1 MHGAHVVCIVTQVL
15 RLHHSSRYGMHV
27 CFTFQMNTI
36 HLLRTQINEAQCRN
50 QPQKSLSY
58 WQLHADAGGV
68 SGQLCHRGDSR
79 TKMEWQLN
87 RFFVQSPES
96 CNLRSEFCIFPV
108 YFGRKF
114 YRKHM
119 DMKHMDS
126 NENKH
131 VSTLYGIFP
140 ISLAYVIKSRCQYL
154 PPPWGRGQLLWSQSA
169 TTELSQWHT
178 FERIHFFC
186 CWATIHRQEFAT
198 CENEMYSR
206 TFAIFAY
213 TEHTYPSAVRPRQRA
228 GCKSVWFLVWVK
240 WNAPIHK

>member
-1 MHGAHVVCIVTQVL
+1 MRRNAAISHRRVSAIGSCTLMLEVFRDNCVIAATHARKWNDNWIVFSFNRLNHAIFVL
-15 RLHHSSRYGMHV
+15 NSAYSPFILGESSTGNIWTPLV
-27 CFTFQMNTI
+27 N
-36 HLLRTQINEAQCRN
+36 
-50 QPQKSLSY
+50 
-58 WQLHADAGGV
+58 
-68 SGQLCHRGDSR
+68 
-79 TKMEWQLN
+79 
-87 RFFVQSPES
+87 
-96 CNLRSEFCIFPV
+96 
-108 YFGRKF
+108 
-114 YRKHM
+114 
-119 DMKHMDS
+119 S